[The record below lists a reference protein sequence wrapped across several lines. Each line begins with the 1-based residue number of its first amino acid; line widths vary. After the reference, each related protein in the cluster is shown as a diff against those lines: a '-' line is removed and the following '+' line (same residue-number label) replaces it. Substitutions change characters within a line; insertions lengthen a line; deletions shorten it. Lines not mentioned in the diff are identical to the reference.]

1 MILGRRLAAAAI
13 LVTLSSVATTS
24 CHLGSRLNEPTPSAT
39 SVSASASICDLL
51 TVSEME
57 TMAGHVPTS
66 FYGYHKTLGDTHQPT
81 LSCTVRFY
89 KSLPEIDIT
98 YQPQLASE
106 VKVPGDEVPY
116 FNTIATLEGASP
128 FSIDNI
134 QGRGVIFR
142 DLRGS
147 AALAWEYPDGNIL
160 SMRMLNHGGGTQY
173 TDPQQRDQNVRII
186 TALIEQVGNRVPSVA
201 TGPDSTSSFP

>member
-39 SVSASASICDLL
+39 SVSANTSVCGLL
-51 TVSEME
+51 AGSEMK
-57 TMAGHVPTS
+57 TIAGQLPKG
-66 FYGYHKTLGDTHQPT
+66 FYGYHHNSENVAK
-81 LSCTVRFY
+81 LSCTIWFY
-89 KSLPEIDIT
+89 QSLPDIELS
-98 YQPQLASE
+98 YEPQVASQ